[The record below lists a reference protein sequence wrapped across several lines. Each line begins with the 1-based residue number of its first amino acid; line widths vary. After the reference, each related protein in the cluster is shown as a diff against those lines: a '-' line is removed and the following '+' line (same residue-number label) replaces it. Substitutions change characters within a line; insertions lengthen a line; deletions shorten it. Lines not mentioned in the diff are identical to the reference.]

1 MESTNQQPAA
11 PLDEAQVS
19 EWVRAQ
25 FQKAN
30 LFLAEKGIVM
40 DSVAVQDSRYLPPM
54 VAVWKIN
61 AMDKQSYW
69 VISGDLPTD
78 QIALTAAADA
88 REAMRAFSFRWQ
100 MKAQQLMEAG
110 VKDQTSADYVK
121 LLIGRAHS
129 LYELFENEAIW
140 AGANTP
146 NA

>member
-1 MESTNQQPAA
+1 MESSNQSSA
-11 PLDEAQVS
+11 PDAAQVS

-40 DSVAVQDSRYLPPM
+40 DSVAVQDSRYLPPL

-61 AMDKQSYW
+61 ALDRQSYW

-78 QIALTAAADA
+78 HLAISAAADA
-88 REAMRAFSFRWQ
+88 RQALRAFSFRWQ
-100 MKAQQLMEAG
+100 MNAQQLIDSGAQ
-110 VKDQTSADYVK
+110 DQTTTDYVN

-129 LYELFENEAIW
+129 LYDLFENEKLW
-140 AGANTP
+140 GKGAGTES
-146 NA
+146 

>member
-1 MESTNQQPAA
+1 MESSNQQQAA
-11 PLDEAQVS
+11 TLDAAQVS

-30 LFLAEKGIVM
+30 LFLAEKGILM

-78 QIALTAAADA
+78 HIALSAAADA
-88 REAMRAFSFRWQ
+88 REALRAFSFRWQ
-100 MKAQQLMEAG
+100 MKAQQLIEAG
-110 VKDQTSADYVK
+110 VQDQTGADYVK

-129 LYELFENEAIW
+129 LYDLFENEQIW
-140 AGANTP
+140 NGANTP

>member
-1 MESTNQQPAA
+1 MESTNQQPVADA
-11 PLDEAQVS
+11 AQVS

-61 AMDKQSYW
+61 GIDKQSYW

-78 QIALTAAADA
+78 YIALSAASDA
-88 REAMRAFSFRWQ
+88 RDALRAFSFRWQ
-100 MKAQQLMEAG
+100 MNAQQLIDAG
-110 VKDQTSADYVK
+110 VLDQTTADYVN

-129 LYELFENEAIW
+129 LYDLFENDQIW
-140 AGANTP
+140 SKTTTTTA
-146 NA
+146 

>member
-1 MESTNQQPAA
+1 MESTNQQPVADA
-11 PLDEAQVS
+11 AQVS

-61 AMDKQSYW
+61 GIDKQSYW

-78 QIALTAAADA
+78 YIALSAASDA
-88 REAMRAFSFRWQ
+88 RDALRAFSFRWQ
-100 MKAQQLMEAG
+100 MNAQQLIDAG
-110 VKDQTSADYVK
+110 VQDQTTADYVN

-129 LYELFENEAIW
+129 LYDLFENDQIW
-140 AGANTP
+140 SKTTTTTA
-146 NA
+146 

>member
-30 LFLAEKGIVM
+30 LFLAEKGILM

-61 AMDKQSYW
+61 AMDRQSYW

-78 QIALTAAADA
+78 HLALTAAADA
-88 REAMRAFSFRWQ
+88 REALRAFSFRWQ
-100 MKAQQLMEAG
+100 MKAQQLIEAG
-110 VKDQTSADYVK
+110 VQDQTAADYVK

-129 LYELFENEAIW
+129 LYDLFENEQIW
-140 AGANTP
+140 SGANTP